1 MTFTVTVA
9 HFCEIHG
16 PGMVMCTQRVP
27 PNSEISSFYGSPIP
41 ESQLC
46 QSCRLKIPQKDH
58 NQRNLTQFEITTIKT
73 KSSFSGLSFISTQF
87 PSDRD
92 IYSSLRQIIMR
103 VFTVETTVDI
113 TKPLMFGDS
122 KQGYT
127 IALCFKLQDKTARGS
142 ERKYAILVTSDKE
155 SDLLHNYTFIL
166 ANLLKMV
173 DKITT
178 KAKNIV
184 SLSARLNGE
193 EMNNNDIY
201 LRRSTNLPKTK
212 SIVEILEDE
221 NSFTKIHL
229 WAAFLLDKIEE
240 V

>member
-16 PGMVMCTQRVP
+16 PGMVMCTQSIP
-27 PNSEISSFYGSPIP
+27 PNGETPSFYGSPIP

-46 QSCRLKIPQKDH
+46 QSCRLRIPQKRSSNEDLELYE
-58 NQRNLTQFEITTIKT
+58 NTTIKT
-73 KSSFSGLSFISTQF
+73 ESTYSGSTFISTQF

-103 VFTVETTVDI
+103 VFTVETTIDI

-127 IALCFKLQDKTARGS
+127 LAVCFKLQDKTARGS

-155 SDLLHNYTFIL
+155 VDLLHNYTFIL
-166 ANLLKMV
+166 ANLMKMV

-178 KAKNIV
+178 KAKEIAA
-184 SLSARLNGE
+184 LSVPLNGE
-193 EMNNNDIY
+193 VMNNNDSY
-201 LRRSTNLPKTK
+201 LRRSTNLPKAK
-212 SIVEILEDE
+212 SMVEILDDE
-221 NSFTKIHL
+221 NLFCKIHL
-229 WAAFLLDKIEE
+229 WAAFLLDKIEDE
-240 V
+240 